1 MERFNLTK
9 IPILENTLKTNIIIP
24 IIISTEPLIVQDGLL
39 YINEFDGPSMDL
51 DCAEKIMPNTMIN
64 IPTITI
70 NSFKYKGML
79 NNLYVYVIGNIRG
92 PFHNILLNS
101 VTWYD
106 MILSSSEWGKR

>member
-1 MERFNLTK
+1 LERFNLTK

-79 NNLYVYVIGNIRG
+79 NNLRMY
-92 PFHNILLNS
+92 
-101 VTWYD
+101 
-106 MILSSSEWGKR
+106 MLSET